1 MFTSTPVSRT
11 RVRIQHADAVTAA
24 GLRFAMQQ
32 RADIELC
39 EGDLPTAGADADL
52 TVCDYATGLALASA
66 SRQASAQLAPVRL
79 LVLTD
84 RDGEEQVRHAL
95 QNGVQGYLLCGTGV
109 EELIRAVHAVGRGQ
123 RCLSPEVAQRMAD
136 SIARDALTSR
146 EAQVL
151 QLLAT
156 GHDNRTISA
165 QLGIA
170 AGTVKSHVRCVLCK
184 LGATSRTQAA
194 SIAAQR
200 GLVVQGRGALH

>member
-11 RVRIQHADAVTAA
+11 RVRVQHADAVTSA

-32 RADIELC
+32 RSDIELC
-39 EGDLPTAGADADL
+39 EGAMQAAAIEADL
-52 TVCDYATGLALASA
+52 TVCDYATGLALALA
-66 SRQASAQLAPVRL
+66 SRKAGAQGVPPRL
-79 LVLTD
+79 LILTD
-84 RDGEEQVRHAL
+84 RDGEQQVRYAL

-146 EAQVL
+146 EAEVL
-151 QLLAT
+151 QLLAA
-156 GHDNRTISA
+156 GHDNKTIAA

-170 AGTVKSHVRCVLCK
+170 AGTVKSHVTSILCK
-184 LGATSRTQAA
+184 LGASSRTQAA
-194 SIAAQR
+194 NIAAQR
-200 GLVVQGRGALH
+200 GLVVQCRGALH